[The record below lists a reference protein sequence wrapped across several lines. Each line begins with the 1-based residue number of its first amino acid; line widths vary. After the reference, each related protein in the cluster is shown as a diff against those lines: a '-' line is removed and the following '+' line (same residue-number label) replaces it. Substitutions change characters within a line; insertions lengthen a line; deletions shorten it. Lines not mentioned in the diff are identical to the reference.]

1 MNKRDIVIYLT
12 GFFDGEGNVDI
23 SKKRKK
29 YFRKRDSK
37 WCEAVCT
44 ALRLR
49 ISNTDK
55 EVLDFIQKHFNG
67 KIYNHKIYKAHH
79 KPAWMWQ
86 ITGKNA
92 AELSKLMYQFSI
104 VKKEKL
110 KYSKEFYD
118 NSI

>member
-1 MNKRDIVIYLT
+1 MNKRDMIIYLV

-23 SKKRKK
+23 SERRHK

-37 WCEAVCT
+37 WCESVST

-55 EVLDFIQKHFNG
+55 EVLDFIKENFDG
-67 KIYNHKIYKAHH
+67 KIYNRKRYYSHH
-79 KPAWMWQ
+79 KQAWIWHLS
-86 ITGKNA
+86 GKKA
-92 AELSKLMYQFSI
+92 SKLSKLMYPFSI

-110 KYSKEFYD
+110 KEAREFYD